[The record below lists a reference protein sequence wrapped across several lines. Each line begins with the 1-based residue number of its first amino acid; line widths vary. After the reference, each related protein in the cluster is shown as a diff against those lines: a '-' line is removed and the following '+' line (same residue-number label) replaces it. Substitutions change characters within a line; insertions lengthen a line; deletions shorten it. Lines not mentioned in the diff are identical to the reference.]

1 MDFDCRRYAQPVP
14 QKNTTGGALTS
25 YICVSIVAP
34 DDSFYHPLQSNRSK
48 SMANIPNELEKIESG
63 VDHVLGD
70 EFEQWT
76 SSDISAA
83 KYLFSINDLDRFPN
97 LAALAVRR

>member
-1 MDFDCRRYAQPVP
+1 
-14 QKNTTGGALTS
+14 
-25 YICVSIVAP
+25 
-34 DDSFYHPLQSNRSK
+34 
-48 SMANIPNELEKIESG
+48 MANIPNELEKIESG